1 MPRSTSWGAGFDPH
15 PPTAGPFALMH
26 TGRMPPE
33 PPAKELLHQLAT
45 GNAVSG
51 EVLAARLGVTR
62 AAVWKQIAN
71 LRALGLPIDARSRA
85 GYRMPWPLQLL
96 QLPLIAPKL
105 GTAPDSPVHLHWELD
120 STQDALA
127 RLLPDAPDL
136 AVVLAEHQTLGR
148 GRRSHGW
155 LSPPGLGITLSCLK
169 HFAGGPA
176 VLSGLSVA
184 MGVCVVQALASAG
197 VPGLQLKWPNDV
209 VTDQGKL
216 AGILIEV
223 SGEYDGPSVVRV
235 GVGLNVRLSPAVH
248 GTLDQPVT
256 DLATLCGGTPPER
269 NDLAACVIEH
279 LRIGLLRFEQEGLTP
294 FAQDFAQMDWLAGK
308 PLSVR
313 GPHGMQSGIGRGL
326 DAGGALRVEIDGRIT
341 SVYSD
346 KVSVRPQKV

>member
-1 MPRSTSWGAGFDPH
+1 
-15 PPTAGPFALMH
+15 MH
-26 TGRMPPE
+26 PE
-33 PPAKELLHQLAT
+33 PPARELLHQLAA

-51 EVLAARLGVTR
+51 EALATRLGVTR
-62 AAVWKQIAN
+62 AAVWKQIAA
-71 LRALGLPIDARSRA
+71 LRAMGLPIEARSRA

-96 QLPLIAPKL
+96 HIPSIISKPGAAAGAPI
-105 GTAPDSPVHLHWELD
+105 HLHWELD

-136 AVVLAEHQTLGR
+136 TVVLAEHQTLGR

-155 LSPPGLGITLSCLK
+155 LSPPGLGLTLSCLK
-169 HFAGGPA
+169 HFSGGPA
-176 VLSGLSVA
+176 RLSGLSIA

-235 GVGLNVRLSPAVH
+235 GVGLNVRLSPTLH

-256 DLATLCGGTPPER
+256 DLATLCGGTPPDR
-269 NDLAACVIEH
+269 NALAASVIDH
-279 LRIGLLRFEQEGLTP
+279 LRTGLLRFEQEGLAP
-294 FAQDFAQMDWLAGK
+294 FAQDFAHMDWLAGK
-308 PLSVR
+308 PLTVS
-313 GPHGMQSGIGRGL
+313 GPHGMQTGMGRGI
-326 DAGGALRVEIDGRIT
+326 DAHGALRVEIDGRIT

-346 KVSVRPQKV
+346 NVSVRSQPG